1 MIHEVYMARTVNEA
15 ERAMKRNQILDVTQR
30 LIYRRGYEQMSIQ
43 EILDELGISK
53 GAFYHYFDSK
63 PALLEAVIE
72 RMLQEALTHLRP
84 IADDPRLPALEKLQR
99 FFDVAAQW
107 KTARKALLLEFV
119 RAWYADHNAI
129 VRHKW
134 LAMMNR
140 SAIPILVQ
148 IFNQGVREGVLDVR
162 YPDQVGSVFLA
173 LMQGFGDAFAEL
185 ILVDELRGDEKQRAE
200 RLGLAYNDAIERLLG
215 APPGALTLLDPA
227 ILAEWFDALDE
238 QQSDGLEV
246 PDARTR

>member
-1 MIHEVYMARTVNEA
+1 MARTVNEE
-15 ERAMKRNQILDVTQR
+15 ERAAKRNQILDVTQG
-30 LIYRRGYEQMSIQ
+30 LIYRRGYDQMSIQ

-72 RMLQEALTHLRP
+72 RMMHESLKILRP
-84 IADDPRLPALEKLQR
+84 IADDPQLPALEKLQR
-99 FFDVAAQW
+99 FFDTAAQW

-134 LAMMNR
+134 LGMMGR
-140 SAIPILVQ
+140 SMIPILVQ
-148 IFNQGVREGVLDVR
+148 IFNQGVREGVLSVR

-173 LMQGFGDAFAEL
+173 LVQGFGDAFAEL
-185 ILVDELRGDEKQRAE
+185 ILADEPRGDERQRAE
-200 RLGLAYNDAIERLLG
+200 RLGLAYNDALERLLG
-215 APPGALTLLDPA
+215 APPGAVTLLDPA
-227 ILAEWFDALDE
+227 VLAEWFDASGE
-238 QQSDGLEV
+238 Q
-246 PDARTR
+246 PAAA